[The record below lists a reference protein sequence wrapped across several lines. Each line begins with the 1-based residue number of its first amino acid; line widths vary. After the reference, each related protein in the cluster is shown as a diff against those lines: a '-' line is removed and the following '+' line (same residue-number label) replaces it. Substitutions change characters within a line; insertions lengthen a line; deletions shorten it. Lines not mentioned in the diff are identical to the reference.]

1 MSPNLTKLIDI
12 FDTLERNPG
21 IKLNCLDKNLNLT
34 SPADFLYHF
43 FTEYNDQY
51 NTIKNNKIVTGTG
64 HYRSVNE
71 IYDLTLS
78 YFPDY
83 QLIDYFRDIYLVA
96 AEMWNDCD
104 CKKALLI
111 LFCPQIQR
119 NVLSSITKQYN
130 NIYFKSDSP
139 YYTDNNKYFPFYFKW
154 IDPSY
159 YSEFWEIFYKEE
171 TTFELIGDRFF
182 LGKVKF

>member
-12 FDTLERNPG
+12 FNTLDRNPG
-21 IKLNCLDKNLNLT
+21 IKLSCLDKNLNLT

-51 NTIKNNKIVTGTG
+51 NTVQDNKIVTDTG
-64 HYRSVNE
+64 HYRSINE
-71 IYDLTLS
+71 VYDLTLS

-104 CKKALLI
+104 CKKALSVLWCPRIKRHVFGTLI
-111 LFCPQIQR
+111 KI
-119 NVLSSITKQYN
+119 YN
-130 NIYFKSDSP
+130 ASDFQPNSRC
-139 YYTDNNKYFPFYFKW
+139 YTNNNKYFPFYFKW
-154 IDPSY
+154 IQEDYLST
-159 YSEFWEIFYKEE
+159 FWGLFYTEEIA
-171 TTFELIGDRFF
+171 FELIGDRF
-182 LGKVKF
+182 LEK